1 MSKLMSLD
9 KQVEQKAKK
18 WFIDSQLPENRIL
31 AKRFFEENKKE
42 IKDEY
47 LEKHPKV
54 EKEYKEKK
62 KLLLKV
68 KIALA
73 TTGLVATTIGAGACY
88 HISNTNKEPQKD
100 PIQIEQEEK
109 LKEGIKQ
116 LEEQELEQDP
126 YENFFD
132 EVREMKS
139 TEKRDEFITNQTK
152 QVIVEAY
159 NKEHPENPITTDRLE
174 TLILNEN
181 VLQKTDRL
189 GNYTYERVKQNIQY
203 EQTDTQKLVK
213 IGNIYD
219 FRIDG
224 KTVAVFDG
232 NGSVLQDKNV
242 ETQDIS
248 FKPMIQLLDVSQDLQ
263 DIYKY
268 PSNDYQKS
276 KVEEKYKQISEKIL
290 ENKKTIDVE
299 KEKGE

>member
-31 AKRFFEENKKE
+31 AKKFFEENKKE
-42 IKDEY
+42 IKNEY

-73 TTGLVATTIGAGACY
+73 TTGLVATTIGAGAFY

-132 EVREMKS
+132 EVREMKN
-139 TEKRDEFITNQTK
+139 TGKRDEFITNQTK

-203 EQTDTQKLVK
+203 EPTDTQKLVK